1 MSSIIFVSNQIS
13 ERRKNQINDFE
24 IDINPPIDA
33 RSGDKKIILEEII
46 YPNSLSSIHPRNT
59 ELFKFKFIAKFANFI
74 YHKTNRKFIDS
85 SVEIN
90 HDWIYIPYGHHTLD
104 DLIMFLNKYFDLIG
118 CKVIRVMGQKCV
130 ITCSKIFHCYSVA
143 TSAFDGFDSN
153 VKLLKSENRTTT
165 DIDQYKVKIELK
177 FSTGLKHVL
186 GFADDDVVFEFIPS
200 SNKSDDL
207 MEYKG
212 FYVMDPSFG
221 LNFMCVTCDKIVPM
235 KMGYEFKERLVVC
248 PIKLSKSTED
258 NEMSISFN
266 PRNCVREL
274 KSGIIRSMHFQ
285 VKDMNDEKLYFNSGK
300 IVLMCHI
307 T

>member
-33 RSGDKKIILEEII
+33 RSGDKKIVLEEII
-46 YPNSLSSIHPRNT
+46 YPNTLSSIHPRNT
-59 ELFKFKFIAKFANFI
+59 ELFKFKFKAKFGNFI
-74 YHKTNRKFIDS
+74 YNKTSRTFIDS
-85 SVEIN
+85 SIEIN
-90 HDWIYIPYGHHTLD
+90 HNWIYIPYGHHTLD

-130 ITCSKIFHCYSVA
+130 ITCGKIFHCYSVA
-143 TSAFDGFDSN
+143 TSAFDGYDSN
-153 VKLLKSENRTTT
+153 VKLHKNQNRSGDT
-165 DIDQYKVKIELK
+165 DQYNVKIELK

-186 GFADDDVVFEFIPS
+186 GFADDDVVFEFAPS
-200 SNKSDDL
+200 SDESVDV

-221 LNFMCVTCDKIVPM
+221 LNFMCVTCDKIVPV
-235 KMGYEFKERLVVC
+235 KMGYEFKERLVVF

-274 KSGIIRSMHFQ
+274 KPGMIRSMRFE

-300 IVLMCHI
+300 IVLMCFV